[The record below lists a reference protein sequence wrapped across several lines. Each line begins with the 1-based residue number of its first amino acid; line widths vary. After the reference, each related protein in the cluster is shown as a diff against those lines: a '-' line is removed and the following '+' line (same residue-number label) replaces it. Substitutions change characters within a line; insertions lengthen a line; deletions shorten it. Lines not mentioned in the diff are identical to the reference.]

1 MQMAVEHT
9 NAPAHSVAQ
18 PPIERPIWWLQ
29 PLTVVVV
36 LGGFAGY
43 AFWSVVIA
51 PVGYEFGNYLSP
63 FYSPLIKLGF
73 WPFSPA
79 ILIAGFPLLFRAT
92 CYYYRKAYY
101 RSFFWD
107 PPACAIGE
115 IGSTQS
121 KAGYR
126 GERRF
131 PFYLLN
137 FHRFFLYAALV
148 VVAFLWVDALRAFV
162 FDGRFGV
169 ALGSLILGVNVV
181 LLTAYTFSCHSLRH
195 LVGGGVDC
203 FSCSR
208 PRYSVW
214 QMLSRINPNHG
225 FFAWL
230 SLFSVVAAD
239 LYVRLLSAGV
249 LHDVRFL

>member
-1 MQMAVEHT
+1 MAIEHT

-18 PPIERPIWWLQ
+18 PPLERPLWWLQ
-29 PLTVVVV
+29 PLTVVAV
-36 LGGFAGY
+36 LGGFSGY

-51 PVGYEFGNYLSP
+51 PIGYEFGNYLSP

-115 IGSTQS
+115 IGSP
-121 KAGYR
+121 KARSTYR
-126 GERRF
+126 GESRF
-131 PFYLLN
+131 PFFLLN

-148 VVAFLWVDALRAFV
+148 VLAFLWVDAIRAFV
-162 FDGRFGV
+162 FEGRFGIG
-169 ALGSLILGVNVV
+169 LGSLIFLLNV
-181 LLTAYTFSCHSLRH
+181 LFLSGYTFSCHSLRH

-203 FSCSR
+203 MSCSR
-208 PRYSVW
+208 VRYSIW
-214 QMLSRINPNHG
+214 QRLSSINHRHG
-225 FFAWL
+225 MFAWL
-230 SLFSVVAAD
+230 SLFSVVATD

-249 LHDVRFL
+249 LTDLRFF

>member
-1 MQMAVEHT
+1 
-9 NAPAHSVAQ
+9 VARGFG
-18 PPIERPIWWLQ
+18 ETARRDRWWVS
-29 PLTVVVV
+29 PLVTFTV
-36 LGGFAGY
+36 LGSFVVYTTWASLQGDHY
-43 AFWSVVIA
+43 A
-51 PVGYEFGNYLSP
+51 YGNYLSP

-115 IGSTQS
+115 VGSAAS

-137 FHRFFLYAALV
+137 FHRFFLYAALI
-148 VVAFLWVDALRAFV
+148 VVAFLWVDAIRAFI

-169 ALGSLILGVNVV
+169 AVGSLVLGINVV

-208 PRYSVW
+208 ARYSVW
-214 QMLSRINPNHG
+214 KTLSRINPNHG
-225 FFAWL
+225 MFAWF

-249 LHDVRFL
+249 ITDIRFF

>member
-1 MQMAVEHT
+1 MAVEHT
-9 NAPAHSVAQ
+9 SAPAHSVAQ
-18 PPIERPIWWLQ
+18 PPIERPLWWLQ
-29 PLTVVVV
+29 PLTVVAV

-43 AFWSVVIA
+43 SFWSVVLA

-63 FYSPLIKLGF
+63 FYSPLIKIGF

-107 PPACAIGE
+107 PPACAISE
-115 IGSTQS
+115 LGSPAS

-126 GERRF
+126 GEQRF
-131 PFYLLN
+131 PFSLLN

-148 VVAFLWVDALRAFV
+148 VVAFLWVDAIRAFV
-162 FDGRFGV
+162 FDGRFGIG
-169 ALGSLILGVNVV
+169 LGSLVLGLNVA

-195 LVGGGVDC
+195 LVGGGMDC

-208 PRYSVW
+208 ARYSVW
-214 QMLSRINPNHG
+214 QLLSRINPNHG
-225 FFAWL
+225 MFAWF

-239 LYVRLLSAGV
+239 LYVRLLSAGG
-249 LHDVRFL
+249 LTGGRFF

>member
-1 MQMAVEHT
+1 MAVQHT
-9 NAPAHSVAQ
+9 SAPAHSVAQ
-18 PPIERPIWWLQ
+18 APIAQPLWWLQ
-29 PLTVVVV
+29 PLTVVAV
-36 LGGFAGY
+36 LGGFSGY
-43 AFWSVVIA
+43 AFWSVVVA
-51 PVGYEFGNYLSP
+51 PSGYEFGNYLSP
-63 FYSPLIKLGF
+63 FYSPFIQLGF

-107 PPACAIGE
+107 PPSCAIAE
-115 IGSTQS
+115 LGSAKS
-121 KAGYR
+121 KAAYR
-126 GERRF
+126 GESRF
-131 PFYLLN
+131 PLVLLN

-148 VVAFLWVDALRAFV
+148 VVAFLWVDAARGFI
-162 FDGRFGV
+162 FDGRLGLG
-169 ALGSLILGVNVV
+169 LGSIVLLVNVV

-195 LVGGGVDC
+195 LVGGGLDC

-208 PRYSVW
+208 ARYSFW

-225 FFAWL
+225 MFAWF

-239 LYVRLLSAGV
+239 LYVRLLSAGI
-249 LHDVRFL
+249 LTDLRFF

>member
-1 MQMAVEHT
+1 MTAEHT
-9 NAPAHSVAQ
+9 TAPAHSVYQ
-18 PPIERPIWWLQ
+18 PPIERPLWWLQ

-51 PVGYEFGNYLSP
+51 SNGWEFGNYLSP
-63 FYSPLIKLGF
+63 FYSPLLQFGF

-115 IGSTQS
+115 LGSPS
-121 KAGYR
+121 AKAAYR
-126 GERRF
+126 GENRF
-131 PFYLLN
+131 PNVLLN

-148 VVAFLWVDALRAFV
+148 VLAFLWFDTLRAFV
-162 FDGRFGV
+162 FDGRFGIAV
-169 ALGSLILGVNVV
+169 GSIIFLVNVV
-181 LLTAYTFSCHSLRH
+181 LLSAYTFSCHSLRH
-195 LVGGGVDC
+195 LVGGDRDC

-208 PRYSVW
+208 ARYSIW
-214 QMLSRINPNHG
+214 KRLSAINPNHG
-225 FFAWL
+225 MFAWL
-230 SLFSVVAAD
+230 SLFSVVLTD
-239 LYVRLLSAGV
+239 IYVRLLSAGV
-249 LHDVRFL
+249 LLDLRFL